1 MRNRE
6 SSLRYLL
13 SDILYVVSIV
23 IERRLTK
30 FVTYL
35 VIFPVFLQQVI
46 NGLTLGSVYAL
57 IALGYTM
64 VYGILEL
71 INFAHGE
78 VYMLGAYLGII
89 LLGFFTSI
97 GLTSYSL
104 PLSIVL
110 VFFLTVLFCSSYGF
124 TIEKIAYKP
133 LRNAPRLS
141 PLISAIGVSIFL
153 QNYVMLTQGAMDKV
167 FPSLFGNGGFDFL
180 STRVTYLQASIIF
193 VSAIIMVLLHVFVM
207 KTKTGKAIRAVAQDK
222 TMSSLLGINIDAVI
236 SVTFIIGS
244 GLAAVAGV
252 MVAVYYGLVNYSIG
266 YTAGI
271 KAFTAAVLGGIG
283 SIPGA
288 MFGGILLGLVEG
300 LGASYI
306 SSEYK
311 DVYAFIIL
319 IIILLVKPAGL
330 LGKTVEEK
338 I

>member
-1 MRNRE
+1 V
-6 SSLRYLL
+6 L
-13 SDILYVVSIV
+13 
-23 IERRLTK
+23 
-30 FVTYL
+30 
-35 VIFPVFLQQVI
+35 LQQLI

-78 VYMLGAYLGII
+78 VYMLGAYFGVI
-89 LLGFFTSI
+89 LLGFFTAV
-97 GLTSYSL
+97 GLTAYSL
-104 PLSIVL
+104 PLSLLLVL
-110 VFFLTVLFCSSYGF
+110 ALSVVFCSSYGF

-133 LRNAPRLS
+133 LRKASRLS

-153 QNYVMLTQGAMDKV
+153 QNYVMITQGATDKV
-167 FPSLFGNGGFDFL
+167 FHSPFASGGFSFH
-180 STRVTYLQASIIF
+180 STRITYVQVAIIA
-193 VSAIIMVLLHVFVM
+193 VSAVLMVLLHALVM
-207 KTKTGKAIRAVAQDK
+207 KTKTGKAMRAVAQDK
-222 TMSSLLGINIDAVI
+222 TMASLSGVNIDSVI

-244 GLAAVAGV
+244 GLAAVAGI
-252 MVAVYYGLVNYSIG
+252 MVATYYGLVNYFIG

-288 MFGGILLGLVEG
+288 MFGGIFLGLVES

-311 DVYAFIIL
+311 DAYAFVIL
-319 IIILLVKPAGL
+319 IMILLVKPEGL
-330 LGKTVEEK
+330 LGRTTEEK